1 MAVFLAVSENRM
13 CLIDNQQ
20 LHMGLELK
28 QGINKHIY
36 FKAIQSNMIMKGSIV
51 QDLYTKLETPTKLDI
66 RE

>member
-36 FKAIQSNMIMKGSIV
+36 FKAI
-51 QDLYTKLETPTKLDI
+51 
-66 RE
+66 